1 MFLEAD
7 GASTFLLERS
17 GKKKKSTGSTILTYL
32 KKSNSGLIQPNMA
45 ELFFQGVEGHITS

>member
-1 MFLEAD
+1 MELALFFWKGQE
-7 GASTFLLERS
+7 
-17 GKKKKSTGSTILTYL
+17 KKKIHWVYNFNL

>member
-17 GKKKKSTGSTILTYL
+17 GKKKSTGSTILTYL

>member
-17 GKKKKSTGSTILTYL
+17 GKKKIHWVYNFNL

>member
-1 MFLEAD
+1 MELALFFWKGQE
-7 GASTFLLERS
+7 
-17 GKKKKSTGSTILTYL
+17 KKKSTGSTILTYL